1 MSRDEASLPL
11 LRNFSASKSPPR
23 KKWDARRRS
32 VRMQRSLPLEPV
44 RTRMHKAPVT
54 LFVTGAY
61 MNVPGRPQQAFP
73 HA

>member
-1 MSRDEASLPL
+1 
-11 LRNFSASKSPPR
+11 
-23 KKWDARRRS
+23 
-32 VRMQRSLPLEPV
+32 MQRSLPLEPV